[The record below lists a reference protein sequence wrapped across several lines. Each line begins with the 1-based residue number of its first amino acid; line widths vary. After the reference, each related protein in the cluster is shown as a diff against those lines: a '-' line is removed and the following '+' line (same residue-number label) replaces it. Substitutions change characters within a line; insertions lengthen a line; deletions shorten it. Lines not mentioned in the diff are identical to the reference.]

1 MPTLQSRLVP
11 VEDPAEQQCGQA
23 ESQWHGQPLQ
33 GSPEPMGA
41 TYVPHL
47 VSTSAC
53 HRRGPPK
60 STQLLFTCP
69 CPPCIFSGALRLSLA
84 QTS

>member
-11 VEDPAEQQCGQA
+11 IEDPAKQLCGQA

-53 HRRGPPK
+53 
-60 STQLLFTCP
+60 S
-69 CPPCIFSGALRLSLA
+69 CPPQALRQVNAIAVHVHLPTVHPVWCS
-84 QTS
+84 